1 MFIQSGA
8 WVITSRDRTMEKKW
22 LKKIINLLRSLRFKI
37 FISVSLLIMIPTI
50 IVSIV
55 LVNLSVDSYS
65 DKKIER
71 FKINNSM
78 LKNSIVSEGYLEK
91 NNQSKVIETQIA
103 QLAGEHNCRVQI
115 INSQYVIVEDT
126 DNSAVGKTS
135 VAENVIKAMEGK
147 SIFINSKKGKYVE
160 FAQPLIISVNVSNN
174 IVNNK
179 SSIIGVLYIRYS
191 MEDVQ
196 SYRKT
201 VDRFAAIAD
210 SLVAVFAL
218 IMAWICSVAFNRPIK
233 EMYGSIKRIT
243 HGHTHDENKSKYAE
257 ITKITEDFSHYVDRM
272 KAQNKTRQEFVSNVS
287 HELKTP
293 ITSMKV
299 LAESLIGNQGMPEEL
314 YQEFLGDICKEIDRE
329 NDIITDLLSLV
340 KMEKPDVELN
350 ISTVNINE
358 ILERL
363 KPIAENKNIELV
375 FESFRPVIADV
386 DEIKFASVATNLVE
400 NAIKYNNTDGT
411 VTVSLNSDH
420 QYFYLKVIDTGIG
433 IAEEDQERVFERF
446 FRVDK
451 ARARE
456 TGGTGLGLAITKDI
470 VLKHHGSIKIH
481 SKEGEGT
488 TFIVRIPL
496 KYIV

>member
-8 WVITSRDRTMEKKW
+8 WVITSRDRTMEKQW

-160 FAQPLIISVNVSNN
+160 FAQPLIISVNVSSN

-243 HGHTHDENKSKYAE
+243 HDENKSKYPE

-358 ILERL
+358 ILETVLKRL